1 MNNVEFYDYEA
12 EVELATKVYTT
23 AGESL
28 GAELGCEIHCNGA
41 PDSIHIRV
49 RKEIDPFFLKKDD
62 PSVVK
67 VTELE
72 GYKGIPKGD
81 FGEYCPVTYVDD
93 GWLVRGSTEN
103 EVIINGKSYWFADPK
118 EAKRFSF
125 NPSVYLKTLNGQA
138 KIPIQPPKPKIMI
151 LGNRGAGTTTMINM
165 LCEKFKLDDF
175 LLKEKFVKKQ
185 NEEKEKRKRARLLN
199 KGFAPPAGFDE
210 ETGKPIP
217 DPDVENEP
225 DGFSQEDNDIEI
237 MRSLMDASKGLII
250 DGSWRK
256 ITEEDKME
264 AEAFEKLL
272 VGSRRVPEIVIILRC
287 SEESTHQRLI
297 DFDAIRAEFDRLME
311 IRANER
317 AKVRAEERQK
327 EEEKLRGEAAE
338 KAESGEV
345 VDVDALLAEWD

>member
-287 SEESTHQRLI
+287 SEESTH
-297 DFDAIRAEFDRLME
+297 
-311 IRANER
+311 
-317 AKVRAEERQK
+317 
-327 EEEKLRGEAAE
+327 
-338 KAESGEV
+338 
-345 VDVDALLAEWD
+345 